1 MIEVAP
7 KTITVFAD
15 IGCPWAHLAV
25 YRLHST
31 RARLGL
37 ENEVHFDM
45 RAFPLELLN
54 EQATPKQILDAEVP
68 VVGALD
74 PAAGWQMWQRPVTE
88 WPVTTLPALEA
99 VEAAKEQSPAA
110 SESLDRALRVA
121 LFGHSRNI
129 SMHHEIVDIAEQ
141 LAELDV
147 DLLEEALKEG
157 RGRRSIFEDKAV
169 SQREEVEGSPHLFF
183 PDGTNLHNPGITKHW
198 ENEPGKGFPV
208 VDEDR
213 AQIYEDLLQR
223 AAG

>member
-7 KTITVFAD
+7 KTIAVFAD

-25 YRLHST
+25 YRLHAT

-37 ENEVHFDM
+37 EKVVHFDI

-54 EQATPKQILDAEVP
+54 EQSTPKQILDSELP

-74 PAAGWQMWQRPVTE
+74 PEAGWQMWQRPVSE

-99 VEAAKEQSPAA
+99 VEAAKEQGPAA
-110 SESLDRALRVA
+110 SEDLDRSLRLA

-129 SMHHEIVDIAEQ
+129 SMHHEIIEVAGEV
-141 LAELDV
+141 EGLDE
-147 DLLEEALKEG
+147 DALEEALQEG
-157 RGRRSIFEDKAV
+157 RARSKIFEDKAV
-169 SQREEVEGSPHLFF
+169 SERDEVEGSPHLFF
-183 PDGTNLHNPGITKHW
+183 ADGSDIHNPGITKHW
-198 ENEPGKGFPV
+198 EDKPGTGFPV
-208 VDEDR
+208 VDDDR
-213 AQIYEDLLQR
+213 PEIYEDLLRR